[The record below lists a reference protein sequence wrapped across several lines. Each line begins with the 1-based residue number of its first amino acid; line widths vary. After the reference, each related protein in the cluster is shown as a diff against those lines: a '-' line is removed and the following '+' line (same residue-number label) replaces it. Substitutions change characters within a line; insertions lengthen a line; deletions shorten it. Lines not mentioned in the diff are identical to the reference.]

1 MTNGHERLVVNARV
15 RDLRGDRTQI
25 LGFNITRVNGD
36 TRYMP
41 RTVRRANGKTTAR
54 LGGYSSDGTTLDV
67 ACKVTRK
74 WRPAQNTI
82 KVAFARYCLQEQGRV
97 RVSLYIGAGNGT
109 IGDPADWTKVVRVT
123 QG

>member
-1 MTNGHERLVVNARV
+1 MVNARV

-25 LGFNITRVNGD
+25 FGFNITPANGD
-36 TRYMP
+36 TRYML

-54 LGGYSSDGTTLDV
+54 LGGYSSDGTALDV
-67 ACKVTRK
+67 ASKVTRK

-97 RVSLYIGAGNGT
+97 RVRVSLYIGADNGT
-109 IGDPADWTKVVRVT
+109 TGDPADWTKVVRVT